1 MKLIFNYYKTTRNKV
16 ALTFDQI
23 LMNRLTSKLNPT
35 DAIVECH
42 PDISRSDSLKRVAQE
57 EGGGR
62 GTVHELHN
70 WDLRVFLAD
79 HLLQTWS

>member
-23 LMNRLTSKLNPT
+23 LMNRLTSKLNLT

-57 EGGGR
+57 GGGG
-62 GTVHELHN
+62 GTVQELRN